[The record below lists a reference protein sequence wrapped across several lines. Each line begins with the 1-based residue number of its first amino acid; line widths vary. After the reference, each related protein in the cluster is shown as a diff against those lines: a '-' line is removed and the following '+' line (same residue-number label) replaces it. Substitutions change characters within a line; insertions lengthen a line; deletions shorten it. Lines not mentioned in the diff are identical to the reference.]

1 MIPAGD
7 IFWTDPCGP
16 REPDPC
22 PHTYGVRVCSCAAFA
37 TEPCRPTACIPSIQP
52 PTFYQAASPDGDGW
66 AVVATA
72 AHFLAQSSSNHC
84 SLITVHSSYTFSA
97 KERDLETGL
106 SYFGARYYSSDL
118 SIWLSVDPMSDK
130 YPSLSPYTYCANNPV
145 KLVDP
150 NGEEV
155 GDFYDLYGNY
165 LGTDG
170 IKDNMVYL
178 VQGSSTSYIKDR
190 KTVSKDDPNINI
202 SQTTTYKDLATA
214 IALFH
219 SNGNNGGKKEVGGAY
234 NSDGEWKEGEGYDDH
249 VKLPISV
256 GRTSIH
262 LHTWGKNDEIGTKNY
277 RSPENPSDKDWDS
290 FTGFSQNIIVGKTS
304 GEFDYSSGCLINRK
318 SVMCFYG
325 NKETDEPNCSI
336 RIEAA
341 ERIVNRGGRNG
352 RDIQPF

>member
-1 MIPAGD
+1 MHRNALGYRHSSPRGD
-7 IFWTDPCGP
+7 NLPFRFT
-16 REPDPC
+16 
-22 PHTYGVRVCSCAAFA
+22 A
-37 TEPCRPTACIPSIQP
+37 THFVVPQP
-52 PTFYQAASPDGDGW
+52 IVHW
-66 AVVATA
+66 
-72 AHFLAQSSSNHC
+72 
-84 SLITVHSSYTFSA
+84 SLYIVHWSYTFSA
-97 KERDLETGL
+97 KERDSETGL

-130 YPSLSPYTYCANNPV
+130 YPSLSPYVYCANNPI

-178 VQGSSTSYIKDR
+178 VQGSSTSYIKDC

-202 SQTTTYKDLATA
+202 SQITTYKDLATA

-325 NKETDEPNCSI
+325 NKETDESNCSI